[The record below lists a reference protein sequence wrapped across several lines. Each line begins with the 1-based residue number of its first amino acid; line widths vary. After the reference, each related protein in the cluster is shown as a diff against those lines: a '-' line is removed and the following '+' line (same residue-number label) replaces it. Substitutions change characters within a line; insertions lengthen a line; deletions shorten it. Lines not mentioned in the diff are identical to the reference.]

1 MRGQGLAKPR
11 TRKDLKR
18 GVALVIV
25 VTAVGV
31 MSAFATEFAY
41 NTRVYFYMANNAR
54 ERVQAYYNARA
65 ATNIATQVVNSFDMI
80 QSIAGG
86 MGGGRLAGNNMELW
100 RFACTFADVF
110 ATGKLN
116 LMGMDVLDMKGTEGL
131 GVEGG
136 AFGCSIEPEDGKVN
150 LSRVS
155 NLQEKQAIFKQL
167 YAVFR
172 NHYRDA
178 MDDELDKE
186 VAETVGRVID
196 WADPDQVKTVLD
208 PASAA
213 VTEGGAESDDYASF
227 GYSTKNA
234 KMDSLAEIHQIE
246 GVDDETYCKF
256 ADKLT
261 IYDTFKL
268 NVNTADIEIV
278 KALLCEFMQGPL
290 RDMQCGLVSPG
301 LITPID
307 IVGGYIETCRKV
319 KMSMFMLPFTTPGAF
334 TKLLGSLPDPLRQE
348 MVFNTAALNQFIDTK
363 SKIVRIRSWGRSG
376 RTEARLDGVLDTSRH
391 NYVYWNE
398 Y

>member
-1 MRGQGLAKPR
+1 MAMGR
-11 TRKDLKR
+11 TRSDRKR

-31 MSAFATEFAY
+31 MSAFAAEFAY

-80 QSIAGG
+80 QTLAGG
-86 MGGGRLAGNNMELW
+86 MGGAKLAGNNMELW

-110 ATGKLN
+110 ATGRLN
-116 LMGMDVLDMKGTEGL
+116 LMGMDVLDLKGTEGL
-131 GVEGG
+131 GSDSG
-136 AFGCSIEPEDGKVN
+136 AFGCTIEPEDGKVN
-150 LSRVS
+150 LARVQT
-155 NLQEKQAIFKQL
+155 LQEKQAVFKQL

-196 WADPDQVKTVLD
+196 WADADQTKTVLD
-208 PASAA
+208 PASGA
-213 VTEGGAESDDYASF
+213 VTEGGAESDDYAEH
-227 GYSTKNA
+227 GYSTRNA
-234 KMDSLAEIHQIE
+234 KMDSLPELHLIE
-246 GVDDETYCKF
+246 GMDDDTYCKF
-256 ADKLT
+256 QDKLT
-261 IYDTFKL
+261 LYDTFKL
-268 NVNTADIEIV
+268 NVNTADIEVI
-278 KALLCEFMQGPL
+278 KALICEFMVGPT
-290 RDMQCGLVSPG
+290 RDLQCGLVNPG

-319 KMSMFMLPFTTPGAF
+319 KMSMFMLPFPSASAF
-334 TKLLGSLPDPLRQE
+334 TRLLQALPDPLNKD
-348 MVFNTAALNQFIDTK
+348 VVVNSAALNQFIDTK

-376 RTEARLDGVLDTSRH
+376 RTEARLDSVLDTSRH
-391 NYVYWNE
+391 NFVYWNE
-398 Y
+398 F

>member
-1 MRGQGLAKPR
+1 MAKLR

-80 QSIAGG
+80 SAIAGG
-86 MGGGRLAGNNMELW
+86 MGGGKLAGNNMELW

-110 ATGKLN
+110 ASGKLN
-116 LMGMDVLDMKGTEGL
+116 LMGMDVLDLKGTAGLGTEG
-131 GVEGG
+131 GS
-136 AFGCSIEPEDGKVN
+136 FGCTIEPEDGKVN
-150 LSRVS
+150 LSRVQ
-155 NLQEKQAIFKQL
+155 NLQEKQAIYKEL

-178 MDDELDKE
+178 MDDEIDKE
-186 VAETVGRVID
+186 VAETVGRIID
-196 WADPDQVKTVLD
+196 WSDTDQTKTVLD
-208 PASAA
+208 AASAA
-213 VTEGGAESDDYASF
+213 VTEGGAESDDYAEF
-227 GYSTKNA
+227 GYGTKNA
-234 KMDSLAEIHQIE
+234 KMDSLPELHQVE
-246 GVDDETYCKF
+246 GVDDDTYCKF
-256 ADKLT
+256 QDKLT

-268 NVNTADIEIV
+268 NVNTADIEII
-278 KALLCEFMQGPL
+278 KALLCEFMVGPT
-290 RDMQCGLVSPG
+290 RDLQCGLVNPG

-307 IVGGYIETCRKV
+307 IVGGYIETCRKT
-319 KMSMFMLPFTTPGAF
+319 KMSMFMLPFASAGAF
-334 TKLLGSLPDPLRQE
+334 TRLLQALPDPLNKDI
-348 MVFNTAALNQFIDTK
+348 VVNTAALNQFIDTK
-363 SKIVRIRSWGRSG
+363 SKIVRIKSWGRSG
-376 RTEARLDGVLDTSRH
+376 RTEARLDGVFDTSRH
-391 NYVYWNE
+391 NFVYWNE